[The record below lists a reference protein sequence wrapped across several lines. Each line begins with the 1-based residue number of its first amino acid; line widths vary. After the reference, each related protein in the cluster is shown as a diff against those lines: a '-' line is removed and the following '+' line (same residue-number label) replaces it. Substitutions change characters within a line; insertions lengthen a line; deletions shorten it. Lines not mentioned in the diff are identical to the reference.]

1 LKIPANTIKILVEKF
16 GPLILG
22 SAPVVSAI
30 RKVVADSRF
39 GADQSRI
46 SHLEKTM
53 ELQAAL
59 NEKVEVQ
66 LKIVQ
71 ALLENVQRSLK
82 LLTVAAIAT
91 AIIAVVAIFLAL
103 FK

>member
-1 LKIPANTIKILVEKF
+1 MKIPANTIKTLVEKF

-39 GADQSRI
+39 GADESRI
-46 SHLEKTM
+46 SRLEKTM

-82 LLTVAAIAT
+82 LLTIAAIAT

>member
-1 LKIPANTIKILVEKF
+1 MKIPANTIKTLVEKF

-39 GADQSRI
+39 GTDESRI
-46 SHLEKTM
+46 SNLEKTL

-59 NEKVEVQ
+59 NEKVNVQ

-82 LLTVAAIAT
+82 LLTIAAIAT
-91 AIIAVVAIFLAL
+91 AIIAVVAISLAL
-103 FK
+103 FR